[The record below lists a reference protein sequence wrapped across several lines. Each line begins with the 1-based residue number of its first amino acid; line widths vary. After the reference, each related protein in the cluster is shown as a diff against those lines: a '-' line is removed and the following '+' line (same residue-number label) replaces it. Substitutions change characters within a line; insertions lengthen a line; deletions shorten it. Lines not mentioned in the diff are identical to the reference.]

1 MSFQGYVFRRTVDGI
16 HIIHLGKAWEKIQ
29 VAARS
34 LVTAGDVWVF
44 SGDMT
49 AICLENGVFWWD
61 LFGIHGSLMG
71 FLWDVAGKHADF
83 IS

>member
-34 LVTAGDVWVF
+34 LVTAGDV
-44 SGDMT
+44 
-49 AICLENGVFWWD
+49 
-61 LFGIHGSLMG
+61 
-71 FLWDVAGKHADF
+71 
-83 IS
+83 

>member
-34 LVTAGDVWVF
+34 PAIWLRYAWKTVF
-44 SGDMT
+44 FDGIYLGFMVVS
-49 AICLENGVFWWD
+49 WD
-61 LFGIHGSLMG
+61 LCGICTG
-71 FLWDVAGKHADF
+71 FMVVSWDLYGM
-83 IS
+83 